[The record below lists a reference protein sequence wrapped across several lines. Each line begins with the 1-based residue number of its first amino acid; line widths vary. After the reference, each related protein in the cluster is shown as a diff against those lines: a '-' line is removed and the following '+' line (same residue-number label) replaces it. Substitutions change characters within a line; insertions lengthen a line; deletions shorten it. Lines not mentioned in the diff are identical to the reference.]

1 MPQGRRFGP
10 DNPSPTA
17 SSLAQYIRE
26 HGVDI
31 EDKHVAAVWYFHPEW
46 QPGHAEQVNKERAAN
61 RERKEQE
68 KAQKAQEKAKKDQ
81 EKAAEK
87 ERKAQEKAAKDAEK
101 AEKAASDEG
110 ADGDDSSDE
119 PAKTSRRLRTR
130 GEAQE
135 PVAAGVSE
143 TSF

>member
-26 HGVDI
+26 HGTDI
-31 EDKHVAAVWYFHPEW
+31 TDGQVAAVWYFHPEW
-46 QPGHAEQVNKERAAN
+46 QPGHAEQVRQERAV
-61 RERKEQE
+61 
-68 KAQKAQEKAKKDQ
+68 KDQ

-87 ERKAQEKAAKDAEK
+87 ERKAQEKAQKDRDKAAEKERKSQEKAAKDAEK
-101 AEKAASDEG
+101 AEKAASGEG

-130 GEAQE
+130 GESQE

-143 TSF
+143 ASF